1 MKIYNTNHISTI
13 NFTNHLIPYIMDIQS
28 FEYTRDL
35 EKQVITLQN
44 TIARLLSDVRSLELD
59 TEIAEGER
67 DAILIERDAWMGRAC
82 DLQCK

>member
-13 NFTNHLIPYIMDIQS
+13 NFTNHLTPYIMDIQS

-44 TIARLLSDVRSLELD
+44 TVAKLLSDVRSLESEADISIGLC
-59 TEIAEGER
+59 
-67 DAILIERDAWMGRAC
+67 DAILIERNAWMERAC
-82 DLQCK
+82 DLQCR

>member
-35 EKQVITLQN
+35 EKQAIALRN
-44 TIARLLSDVRSLELD
+44 TVARLLSDARSLELD
-59 TEIAEGER
+59 VEIARGER
-67 DAILIERDAWMGRAC
+67 DSWRERAC
-82 DLQCK
+82 DLQCR